1 MNIWLERLRKLWQR
15 VFFWQ
20 QPSGDSHEVKP
31 HSHAD
36 HALVLSVTKPS
47 TVPSFRQLRFV
58 NRVLNA
64 GERKI
69 FWGAFFVL
77 LAALMLGTA
86 DLAATRLVPVPG
98 VGGTYTEG
106 LVGSPK
112 LINPL
117 FAPLNDVD
125 RDLTGLIFSGLFR
138 PNEHLEPVPDLAE
151 RYQWS
156 EDGKTLEVTLRKD
169 IRFHDGVPLTAD
181 DVKFTYDAVKN
192 PAARSPLAGQFS
204 GVSVIRADE
213 FTVQFQLPAPDPSFL
228 ISLTLGILPAHIW
241 EDIPDANAH
250 LADANL
256 KPVGSGPYQVS
267 TFTRDSRGQILH
279 FNLKRF
285 SSFYGIK
292 PLIEEVR
299 MRFFPDRPQA
309 ETALRNGQIDG
320 LAFLPWAEASTL
332 PGENYAI
339 RRIELP
345 QETIAFFNVKQ
356 DLLKDVHMREAL
368 AMAVDPAELASLLG
382 EHISIATSPYPF
394 LDYATGTKPDL
405 EAARKKLE
413 TIGWKLPEGGTVR
426 QFIGAGTSRTATA
439 TSTASSTNL
448 VLTILAPNQPDLQK
462 VAELLKR
469 RWSLLGAE
477 VTIVTDEPEVL
488 LRSALEKR
496 DYQILVTNVLL
507 PPNQDLT
514 AFWASKNAS
523 GNGLNLSN
531 LADRDVDLALERVAS
546 ATNTKQLIEARM
558 LFSDEIAERT
568 PALFLLR
575 PVYAYILSRRIQGTG
590 DLRLLK
596 PADRFLNIS
605 SWYVRTS
612 WGWR

>member
-1 MNIWLERLRKLWQR
+1 MNIWIERLRKIWQR

-20 QPSGDSHEVKP
+20 RPSGESHEVKP

-47 TVPSFRQLRFV
+47 TVPSFKQLRFV
-58 NRVLNA
+58 NRVLTPS
-64 GERKI
+64 ERKV
-69 FWGAFFVL
+69 FWGAVFVFA
-77 LAALMLGTA
+77 AALVLGTV

-106 LVGSPK
+106 LVGAPK
-112 LINPL
+112 AINPL

-138 PNEHLEPVPDLAE
+138 PNEHLEPVPDIAE

-169 IRFHDGVPLTAD
+169 VRFHDGVPLTAD

-192 PAARSPLAGQFS
+192 PSTRSPLAGQFID
-204 GVSVIRADE
+204 VTIVRVDE
-213 FTVQFQLPAPDPSFL
+213 STVQFQLPAPDPSFL

-241 EDIPDANAH
+241 EEIPVANAH

-256 KPVGSGPYQVS
+256 KPIGTGPYQVS
-267 TFTRDSRGQILH
+267 TYTRDSRGQILH

-285 SSFYGIK
+285 PSFYGIK

-332 PGENYAI
+332 PGENYVI

-356 DLLKDVHMREAL
+356 PLLKDVRMREAL
-368 AMAVDPAELASLLG
+368 ALAVDPTELASLLG
-382 EHISIATSPYPF
+382 EHVSIVTSPFPF
-394 LDYATGTKPDL
+394 LEYATGTKPNL
-405 EAARKKLE
+405 EAARTKIESL
-413 TIGWKLPEGGTVR
+413 GWKLPEGGTVR
-426 QFIGAGTSRTATA
+426 QVAS
-439 TSTASSTNL
+439 STASSTNL
-448 VLTILAPNQPDLQK
+448 ALSILVPNQPDLQK

-469 RWSLLGAE
+469 RWSLIGAE

-488 LRSALEKR
+488 LRDALEKR
-496 DYQILVTNVLL
+496 DYQVLVTNVLL

-514 AFWASKNAS
+514 AFWASKNAT

-558 LFSDEIAERT
+558 KFTDEIAERT

-575 PVYAYILSRRIQGTG
+575 PGYAYILSRRIQGTG
-590 DLRLLK
+590 DMRLLK
-596 PADRFLNIS
+596 PADRFLNINN
-605 SWYVRTS
+605 WYVRTS